1 MVGVEKYRHTAEMVF
16 RLNGHVIQGKSST
29 TEMYGSVDQLV
40 DKILRQVR
48 KRKEQLVDHKAR
60 YHKGRAKTG
69 MALLPRPLIKTSR
82 PALLT
87 LRVEEAVGHLDGQA
101 SGILVFVS
109 ADSGRI
115 QVLRRSENGTPE
127 IIDPQPA

>member
-1 MVGVEKYRHTAEMVF
+1 
-16 RLNGHVIQGKSST
+16 
-29 TEMYGSVDQLV
+29 
-40 DKILRQVR
+40 
-48 KRKEQLVDHKAR
+48 
-60 YHKGRAKTG
+60 
-69 MALLPRPLIKTSR
+69 
-82 PALLT
+82 LLT
-87 LRVEEAVGHLDGQA
+87 LRVEEAIGHLDGQA